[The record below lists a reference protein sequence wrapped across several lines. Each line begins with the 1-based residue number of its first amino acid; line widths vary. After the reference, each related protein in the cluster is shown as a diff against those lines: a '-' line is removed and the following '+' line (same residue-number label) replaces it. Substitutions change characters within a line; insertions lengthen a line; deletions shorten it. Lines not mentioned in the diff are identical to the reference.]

1 MDILYEKYKNIQKFI
16 TEYRQ
21 YKIDEKFLDFNTF
34 KKCMQIEQ
42 FIQHKCIDTKKGRNV
57 YIYLFIHNSKYIKTT
72 SQFKRV
78 IDKIPEEPLDV
89 IIITKTELS
98 VYIKKALLK
107 YTNLKVCNYL
117 HKNFAIEI
125 SKGPLCSKH
134 IVMTNNDVRDLCSR
148 ELIIHP
154 LSLPSISIND
164 PQNIWIGG
172 ELGEVIKIIS
182 VSEITGK
189 SIRYRIVSPDS
200 GKMINIQKLKK
211 SIQDNDDAQI
221 LEDETNKIQDQSNDD
236 QDDDHDDEHEHD
248 DEQENKKKEPI
259 KKESDTKD
267 DIIAYIDDISDDED
281 EDVVDS

>member
-1 MDILYEKYKNIQKFI
+1 M
-16 TEYRQ
+16 EYRE
-21 YKIDEKFLDFNTF
+21 YKLDEKFLDFNTF

-42 FIQHKCIDTKKGRNV
+42 FIKHKCIDTKKGRNV

-72 SQFKRV
+72 PQFKRLM
-78 IDKIPEEPLDV
+78 DKIPEEPLDV

-107 YTNLKVCNYL
+107 YTNLKIYNYL

-200 GKMINIQKLKK
+200 GKMTNIQKLKK

-221 LEDETNKIQDQSNDD
+221 LE
-236 QDDDHDDEHEHD
+236 
-248 DEQENKKKEPI
+248 
-259 KKESDTKD
+259 
-267 DIIAYIDDISDDED
+267 
-281 EDVVDS
+281 